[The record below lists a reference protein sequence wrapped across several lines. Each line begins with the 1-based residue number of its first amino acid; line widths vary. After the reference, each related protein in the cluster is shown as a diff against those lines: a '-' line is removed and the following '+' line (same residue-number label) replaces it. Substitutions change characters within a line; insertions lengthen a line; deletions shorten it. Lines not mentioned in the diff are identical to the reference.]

1 MPVYTYQCQSCHNKF
16 YVEEALFAKP
26 QKHCPKCLTGI
37 VRRVLPLP
45 VVIFK
50 GPGWY
55 SDENRLAVSK
65 PLISDQSNIP
75 PSDPDRPL

>member
-1 MPVYTYQCQSCHNKF
+1 MPVYTYQCQSCNNKF
-16 YVEEALFAKP
+16 YLEEELFAKP
-26 QKHCPKCLTGI
+26 LKHCPKCITGT

-55 SDENRLAVSK
+55 SADNRLEANLPSA
-65 PLISDQSNIP
+65 PDQNDK
-75 PSDPDRPL
+75 PSDPDRTF

>member
-1 MPVYTYQCQSCHNKF
+1 MPVYTYQCQSCNNKF
-16 YVEEALFAKP
+16 YLEEELFAKP
-26 QKHCPKCLTGI
+26 LKRCPKCIIGT

-55 SDENRLAVSK
+55 SAENRLAVS
-65 PLISDQSNIP
+65 PPPIPDQNDK
-75 PSDPDRPL
+75 PSDPDRTF